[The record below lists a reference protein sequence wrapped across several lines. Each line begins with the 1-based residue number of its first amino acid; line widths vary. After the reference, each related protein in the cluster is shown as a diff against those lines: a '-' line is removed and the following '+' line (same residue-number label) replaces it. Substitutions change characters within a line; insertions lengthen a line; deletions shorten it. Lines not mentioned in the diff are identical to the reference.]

1 MPPMPK
7 ADKVWFNGELVNWDD
22 AKISVLS
29 HVVHYGSSVF
39 EGMRC
44 YEAQKGAACF
54 RLRDHVNRLFDSA
67 KIYRMPMRFTREEIC
82 EAILETIR
90 VNKFNA
96 CYVRPI
102 IFRGYG
108 ALGVDPSTCPVETV
122 IAVWKWGAY
131 LGDDAVEKGVSVRF
145 SSWNRL
151 APNTMP
157 SLAKVGANYMNSQ
170 LIKMEAVLDGYS
182 EGIALDT
189 QGYVSE
195 ASGENVFMVK
205 NGAIYT
211 PSTGSSILPGITRH
225 SVITLAR
232 EQGYP
237 ITARPIPRESLY
249 IADEVFFTGSAAEV
263 TPISEIDRI
272 EIGDGS
278 RGPITEELQ
287 KAFFSITTGDAE
299 DRHDWMTYVYA

>member
-1 MPPMPK
+1 MPMPK
-7 ADKVWFNGELVNWDD
+7 ADKIWFNGELIDWDD
-22 AKISVLS
+22 AKIHVLS

-44 YEAQKGAACF
+44 YDTERGSACF
-54 RLRDHVNRLFDSA
+54 RLSDHVKRLFDSA
-67 KIYRMPMRFTREEIC
+67 KIYRMQIPFTQDEVTQ
-82 EAILETIR
+82 AILTTIR
-90 VNKFNA
+90 ANNLKA

-102 IFRGYG
+102 VFRGYG
-108 ALGVDPSTCPVETV
+108 ELGVDPSPCPVDTV
-122 IAVWKWGAY
+122 VAVWEWGAY
-131 LGDDAVEKGVSVRF
+131 LGEEALEKGVSVCF

-170 LIKMEAVLDGYS
+170 LIKMEALADGYA

-189 QGYVSE
+189 HGYVSE
-195 ASGENVFMVK
+195 ASGENIFLVK

-225 SVITLAR
+225 SIITLAR
-232 EQGYP
+232 NMGY
-237 ITARPIPRESLY
+237 TVTQRPIPRESLY

-263 TPISEIDRI
+263 TPISQIDKL
-272 EIGDGS
+272 EIGNGS
-278 RGPITEELQ
+278 RGPVTKRIQ
-287 KAFFSITTGDAE
+287 DAFFGLVKGESE
-299 DRHDWMTYVYA
+299 DQHGWLTYVKS

>member
-1 MPPMPK
+1 MPPMPRAEK
-7 ADKVWFNGELVNWDD
+7 IWFNGELLNWDD
-22 AKISVLS
+22 ANIHVLS
-29 HVVHYGSSVF
+29 HVVHYGTSVF

-44 YEAQKGAACF
+44 YGTNRGAACF
-54 RLRDHVNRLFDSA
+54 RLIDHVNRIFDSA
-67 KIYRMPMRFTREEIC
+67 KIYRMPIPYSKNKFS

-90 VNKFNA
+90 ANKFNS

-108 ALGVDPSTCPVETV
+108 SLGVDPTPCPIDVV
-122 IAVWKWGAY
+122 IATWEWGAY
-131 LGDDAVEKGVSVRF
+131 LGEEALEKGASVRF

-157 SLAKVGANYMNSQ
+157 ALAKVGANYMNSQ
-170 LIKMEAVLDGYS
+170 LIRMEAQVDGYD

-195 ASGENVFMVK
+195 ASGENIFMVK

-232 EQGYP
+232 EMGCTVTQ
-237 ITARPIPRESLY
+237 RPIPREALY
-249 IADEVFFTGSAAEV
+249 IADEVFFTGSAAEI
-263 TPISEIDRI
+263 TPIVQIDRI
-272 EIGDGS
+272 EIGCGT
-278 RGPITEELQ
+278 RGPITKALQ
-287 KAFFSITTGDAE
+287 DEFFSITTGEAE
-299 DRHDWMTYVYA
+299 DRFGWLTYVNS

>member
-1 MPPMPK
+1 MPK

-44 YEAQKGAACF
+44 YEARNGAACY
-54 RLRDHVNRLFDSA
+54 RLQDHVNRLFDSA
-67 KIYRMPMRFTREEIC
+67 KIYRMPVRFTRDEIC

-102 IFRGYG
+102 VFRGYG
-108 ALGVDPSTCPVETV
+108 ELGVDPTTCPVEVV
-122 IAVWKWGAY
+122 IAVWEWGAY
-131 LGDDAVEKGVSVRF
+131 LGDEAVEKGVSVRF

-170 LIKMEAVLDGYS
+170 LIKMEAVSDGYA

-195 ASGENVFMVK
+195 ASGENIFMIK

-232 EQGYP
+232 ELGYS

-263 TPISEIDRI
+263 TPIAEIDRI
-272 EIGDGS
+272 EVGDGS
-278 RGPITEELQ
+278 RGPITKELQ
-287 KAFFSITTGDAE
+287 EAFFSITSGEAE
-299 DRHDWMTYVYA
+299 DRHGWMTYVYQ

>member
-1 MPPMPK
+1 MP
-7 ADKVWFNGELVNWDD
+7 V
-22 AKISVLS
+22 
-29 HVVHYGSSVF
+29 
-39 EGMRC
+39 
-44 YEAQKGAACF
+44 
-54 RLRDHVNRLFDSA
+54 
-67 KIYRMPMRFTREEIC
+67 RFTRDEIC

-102 IFRGYG
+102 VFRGYG
-108 ALGVDPSTCPVETV
+108 ELGVDPTTCPVEVV
-122 IAVWKWGAY
+122 IAVWEWGAY
-131 LGDDAVEKGVSVRF
+131 LGDEAVEKGVSVRF

-170 LIKMEAVLDGYS
+170 LIKMEAVSDGYA

-195 ASGENVFMVK
+195 ASGENIFMIK

-232 EQGYP
+232 ELGYS

-263 TPISEIDRI
+263 TPIAEIDRI
-272 EIGDGS
+272 EVGDGS
-278 RGPITEELQ
+278 RGPITKELQ
-287 KAFFSITTGDAE
+287 EAFFSITSGEAE
-299 DRHDWMTYVYA
+299 DRHGWMTYVYQ